1 MRREKINVPF
11 NKSKFERKADEL
23 IEETRLNRSEIGRAA
38 MTLGMMELERLVMTC
53 NEPEDFE
60 DIINDNQGY

>member
-11 NKSKFERKADEL
+11 NKGKFERNADWL
-23 IEETRLNRSEIGRAA
+23 IKETKLNRSEVGRAA
-38 MTLGMMELERLVMTC
+38 MTLGMKELLSIAMACE
-53 NEPEDFE
+53 EPEDFE